1 MKKVINTK
9 HTQTT
14 IEAHKPTKLSHWL
27 VLITIATGGIYLLVK
42 LYQELHCLLSNKC
55 DL

>member
-1 MKKVINTK
+1 MKKVINTA
-9 HTQTT
+9 HTQMTF
-14 IEAHKPTKLSHWL
+14 EAHKPTKASQWL
-27 VLITIATGGIYLLVK
+27 GLAVIASGGLYLLVK

>member
-1 MKKVINTK
+1 MKKTINTK
-9 HTQTT
+9 HTQMTL
-14 IEAHKPTKLSHWL
+14 EVNKPTKSQWL
-27 VLITIATGGIYLLVK
+27 LVASIATGGIYLLIK